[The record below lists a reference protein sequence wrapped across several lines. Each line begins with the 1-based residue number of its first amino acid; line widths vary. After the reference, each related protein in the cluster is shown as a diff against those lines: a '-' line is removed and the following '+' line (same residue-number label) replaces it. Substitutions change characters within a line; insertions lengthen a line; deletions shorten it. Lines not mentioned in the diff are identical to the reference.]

1 MNLPLP
7 NSLQDAKSS
16 ANSNAGLW
24 YDKFFNGWDDA
35 LAAVPE
41 GNKADWVKNSA
52 NTCGESSA
60 LNEQYQRL
68 QCLVTARS
76 GCMRHFKTDGRFVT
90 GLGREHPVENGFAW
104 HHTLGVPYL
113 PGSSL
118 KGVLRAWAREQDVGR
133 ADMVRIFG
141 PDDCHT
147 AGVGSVLFF
156 DAIPPTPVC
165 LQADVMT
172 PHYGKYYQDEPAR
185 TPPAD
190 WHNPVPI
197 PFLVVADAQ
206 TFVFALAPR
215 RLNHSQDKQDC
226 ETVTRWLEEA
236 LAWLGAGAKT
246 ALGYGRFK
254 PDQATTETVAEEQRQ
269 VREQHE
275 HDAALATRMQNLS
288 PLAQELERKIDSL
301 QLDTDKNAFSAPPF
315 IEDWLEKLEINPTAD
330 ALKRFCSMVNTHF
343 PGLLENPDKT
353 KGKKNEPAFKTRQRN
368 IAKRL
373 LALNDKKS

>member
-1 MNLPLP
+1 M
-7 NSLQDAKSS
+7 
-16 ANSNAGLW
+16 
-24 YDKFFNGWDDA
+24 
-35 LAAVPE
+35 
-41 GNKADWVKNSA
+41 
-52 NTCGESSA
+52 
-60 LNEQYQRL
+60 
-68 QCLVTARS
+68 
-76 GCMRHFKTDGRFVT
+76 
-90 GLGREHPVENGFAW
+90 
-104 HHTLGVPYL
+104 
-113 PGSSL
+113 
-118 KGVLRAWAREQDVGR
+118 LRAWAREQDQDR
-133 ADMVRIFG
+133 PCIERIFG
-141 PDDCHT
+141 PDDHHA

-190 WHNPVPI
+190 WHDPVPI

-206 TFVFALAPR
+206 TFAFALAPR

-246 ALGYGRFK
+246 AVGYGRFK
-254 PDQATTETVAEEQRQ
+254 LDLKVTEEAIDARRQ
-269 VREQHE
+269 TQQKRERK
-275 HDAALATRMQNLS
+275 AALAARLQHLS
-288 PLAQELERKIDSL
+288 PLAQELEREIEAHH
-301 QLDTDKNAFSAPPF
+301 LDTDKNAFSAPPF
-315 IEDWLEKLEINPTAD
+315 IEDWLGKLETDHTAD
-330 ALKRFCSMVNTHF
+330 ALKRFCSMVNMHF